1 MRYGIYYAYW
11 EKAWGG
17 DFLPYVSRVK
27 RLGFD
32 ILEVACGAMFQQP
45 DGALRELGQEA
56 ALQGIELTGG
66 YGPRPEHNLASAD
79 PAAVAAALDFYR
91 VTFHKMQLAGI
102 RSLGGALYS
111 YWPVDYS
118 RVPDKAGDWTRSVI
132 GMQRLA
138 ALAEDYGVTLNMES
152 LNRFEGYLINDAREA
167 LDYVE
172 AVDRANVRVMLDT
185 FHMNIEEDSIP
196 EAIRLAG
203 SHLGHFHV
211 GEANRRPP
219 RPGGRIPWAEVGSA
233 LRDIGY
239 SGAVVMEP
247 FVQMGGQVGA
257 DIKVWRDLSGGA
269 DAGLLDQWA
278 ADSVA
283 YLKGQFEEK

>member
-17 DFLPYVSRVK
+17 DFLPYVSKVK

-32 ILEVACGAMFQQP
+32 ILEIACGDLYRQP

-56 ALQGIELTGG
+56 ARQGIELTGG
-66 YGPRPEHNLASAD
+66 YGPRPEHNLASVD
-79 PAAVAAALDFYR
+79 PDAVTAALDFYR
-91 VTFHKMQLAGI
+91 TTFHKMQLAGV

-118 RVPDKAGDWTRSVI
+118 HTPDKAGDWTRSVTR
-132 GMQRLA
+132 MRRLA
-138 ALAEDYGVTLNMES
+138 ALAEDYGITLNMES

-167 LDYVE
+167 VHYVR
-172 AVDRANVRVMLDT
+172 AVDSPNVKVMLDT
-185 FHMNIEEDSIP
+185 FHMNIEEDSLT
-196 EAIRLAG
+196 EAIRHAG
-203 SHLGHFHV
+203 NLLGHFHV

-219 RPGGRIPWAEVGSA
+219 RPGGRIPWAEIGTA

-239 SGAVVMEP
+239 AGAVVMEP
-247 FVQMGGQVGA
+247 FVLMGGQVGA
-257 DIKVWRDLSGGA
+257 DIKIWRDLSGGA
-269 DAGLLDQWA
+269 DTDLLDQWA
-278 ADSVA
+278 AYSVA
-283 YLKGQFEEK
+283 YLKGQFEGK